1 MVTTFTLSFVVFW
14 QWDYSW
20 LTKLMM
26 CSPKYEFSVVIFGMF
41 VYNSN
46 FMVLII
52 FLHMAYLVESA
63 SLIAVHLQKSVE
75 LQEELLIKKKGNMRE
90 DTNGIKCW
98 LMDVGPLD
106 EVPAKFSSVRITKL
120 YTPPYLI
127 RNKQRNFKKRIVL
140 IIRELYQM
148 SSWLWGLKR
157 NGRYNAYNPV
167 EEEVKVFPLETVSMS
182 YSSVL
187 WF

>member
-1 MVTTFTLSFVVFW
+1 
-14 QWDYSW
+14 
-20 LTKLMM
+20 MM

-90 DTNGIKCW
+90 DTNGIKC
-98 LMDVGPLD
+98 
-106 EVPAKFSSVRITKL
+106 
-120 YTPPYLI
+120 
-127 RNKQRNFKKRIVL
+127 
-140 IIRELYQM
+140 
-148 SSWLWGLKR
+148 
-157 NGRYNAYNPV
+157 
-167 EEEVKVFPLETVSMS
+167 
-182 YSSVL
+182 
-187 WF
+187 